1 MFQILSDPE
10 SRFGGDRGGVRVPV
24 TVDHIEIMRRLPST
38 ILSVYLLEFLFVVES
53 ASARAGNSG
62 RLPEYQ
68 TCYLGQEIATYRRA
82 EPTTLAIVATSV
94 LLL

>member
-1 MFQILSDPE
+1 MSHALVE
-10 SRFGGDRGGVRVPV
+10 GGGGGIRVPV
-24 TVDHIEIMRRLPST
+24 TVDHIKIMGRLPST
-38 ILSVYLLEFLFVVES
+38 ILSVYLLEVLFVVES

-68 TCYLGQEIATYRRA
+68 TYCLGQEIATYRRA

-94 LLL
+94 SLL